1 MMRLVYAVASH
12 LHMTAGAV
20 MASMGAHELFCWHYL
35 MTADMRAPRG
45 VQLSVEDEI
54 NAWQ

>member
-35 MTADMRAPRG
+35 MTADQRAPRG